1 MIERDHTTVIP
12 RLRDLKLPRHDP
24 WGEDSRHPTPD
35 AQRPVVHPTGILPWL
50 VPGLAMLAIGLLGVT
65 RPALG
70 AAELQT
76 WGMATT
82 PWPEML
88 SVLRWVDAIIGPYY
102 AVEHAFVGVVGVS
115 DLTLRLPSVLAMA
128 AAAALVG
135 ALGARLATHRV
146 GLVAG
151 LGFAGLP
158 GASRDAQGGP
168 ADAVPPFFA
177 GLPTPLLFSPPR
189 PAPLF
194 PYLLYP
200 IP

>member
-65 RPALG
+65 RPALW
-70 AAELQT
+70 ADELQT

-102 AVEHAFVGVVGVS
+102 AVEHAFVGVVGS
-115 DLTLRLPSVLAMA
+115 SGPALRRPSRVAGAGAAGLA
-128 AAAALVG
+128 G
-135 ALGARLATHRV
+135 APGARLATPRRRPAA
-146 GLVAG
+146 GPLVAV
-151 LGFAGLP
+151 LARR
-158 GASRDAQGGP
+158 SRA
-168 ADAVPPFFA
+168 
-177 GLPTPLLFSPPR
+177 
-189 PAPLF
+189 
-194 PYLLYP
+194 
-200 IP
+200 